1 MTDLLQHVELVKLA
15 HDLGVDLGEVEF
27 LDALSDTD
35 LAELRGAV
43 NHALFAPHEARFARL
58 ASMGRHVPTTL
69 AAKGAQ
75 LALGPL
81 IAARV
86 AAVTDPDL
94 AVKLVN
100 HLSVGF
106 LAKLTPH
113 INPAKVADI
122 VAKLPKDVVVA
133 TGELLVARQE
143 YIPLGRFVA
152 HVPLETALAVVRAAP
167 PLDLLQVAIY
177 TDDREELDRIIAE
190 VEEEV
195 LSAVLREA
203 AAAGDIDDALTL
215 LAVLSVDSRLR
226 VVRVAAGLDDS
237 VRDALVAAVAR
248 NDVWDALQPVLDHL
262 EDDEVLHLLDVPAL
276 SDPDAF
282 AGLERSAAGTPGT
295 DHLVVELRARRGLS

>member
-15 HDLGVDLGEVEF
+15 HDLGVETGDVEF
-27 LDALSDTD
+27 LTALSDTD
-35 LAELRGAV
+35 LADLRRAV
-43 NHALFAPHEARFARL
+43 NHALFAPHEARFARM
-58 ASMGRHVPTTL
+58 AAMGRHVPTTL

-94 AVKLVN
+94 AVRLVN

-106 LAKLTPH
+106 LARMTPY

-122 VAKLPKDVVVA
+122 VARLPEDVVVA
-133 TGELLVARQE
+133 TGERLVASKE

-152 HVPLETALAVVRAAP
+152 HVPLETALTVVRAAP
-167 PLDLLQVAIY
+167 PLDLLQVAIF
-177 TDDREELDRIIAE
+177 TDDRAELDRIIAA

-195 LSAVLREA
+195 LAAVLTEA
-203 AAAGDIDDALTL
+203 TAAGDIDDALTL
-215 LAVLSVDSRLR
+215 LASLSVDSRLR
-226 VVRVAAGLDDS
+226 VVRVAGGLGDD

-248 NDVWDALQPVLDHL
+248 NDVWDALRPVLEHL
-262 EDDEVLHLLDVPAL
+262 EDDEVLHLLDGPAL

-282 AGLERSAAGTPGT
+282 AGLERSAAAIPGA
-295 DHLVVELRARRGLS
+295 DPLLDELRHRRR

>member
-15 HDLGVDLGEVEF
+15 HDLGVDRSEVEF
-27 LDALSDTD
+27 LAPLSAPD
-35 LAELRGAV
+35 LAVLRGAV
-43 NHALFAPHEARFARL
+43 NHALFAPHEQRFARM
-58 ASMGRHVPTTL
+58 AGMGRHVPTTL

-75 LALGPL
+75 HALGPL

-86 AAVTDPDL
+86 AAVTDPAL
-94 AVKLVN
+94 AVRLVN

-106 LAKLTPH
+106 LARMTPY
-113 INPAKVADI
+113 IDPAKVAEI
-122 VAKLPKDVVVA
+122 VARLPREVVVA
-133 TGELLVARQE
+133 TGERLVASRE

-152 HVPLETALAVVRAAP
+152 HVDLQTSLEVVRAAP

-177 TDDREELDRIIAE
+177 TDDREALDAIIAA

-195 LSAVLREA
+195 LAAVLREA

-215 LAVLSVDSRLR
+215 LAVLSVESRLR
-226 VVRVAAGLDDS
+226 VVRVAGGLEAE

-248 NDVWDALQPVLDHL
+248 NGVWESLQPVLDHL
-262 EDDEVLHLLDVPAL
+262 EDEEVLHLLDVPAL

-282 AGLERSAAGTPGT
+282 AGLERVAATTPGA
-295 DHLVVELRARRGLS
+295 DPLVEELRRRRLS